1 MRTMGQSATLIA
13 FLACAACGSGS
24 EGAATGDA
32 SAPGTGGGSSG
43 NHGSGN
49 QSPSSD
55 GGESATSGNTTGG
68 SGAPTGPLSD
78 GGATLPGFLNPPV
91 EARLKTRL
99 GAIPGAG
106 IDADLQELAKS
117 GFGAAEIGV
126 LADSSAQASLTSTL
140 NSAKAAGIMIDLAPG
155 GGQPYS
161 VPGLTEATSMQQLTP
176 VPSAVITS
184 DGTMSYSQMPPSPA
198 YSKLATSPT
207 LKLVAVT
214 AARVTDSSGATTL
227 LDPDSAIDLDPNV
240 NSSGL
245 VQWTVPKGNWV
256 VFGFWQRATGQ
267 TANGYPPF
275 QMPDAWSAKVPSQGA
290 GGYFLADIFSGVGV
304 GAALDNLAST
314 VLNSTNLALLQGTQF
329 AHDSLEVQAEMFWTS
344 NLPTEFNTR
353 RGYSMFKYLPAL
365 HTPKEASFDPLTKNW
380 GVTPPLVPEYDFI
393 NGVGDRVR
401 YDYHRTLT
409 DLYIDEYLKTFMDRL
424 HKYGMSFRAQVAYN
438 YLPLNMTRSGAA
450 VDIPEN
456 ESFDSGWP
464 VPLDPT
470 VPAYGTDRWRRAM
483 DCYRLTGSGA
493 HLNKGKR
500 ATFEFGDDFAIY
512 HKQPVD
518 YAQQLNEG
526 FAGGITMGL
535 LTGFAGIGS
544 GWPTPAGLASLGI
557 GDTWTTAW
565 PQWRDWSSLTDYFA
579 RSNIVLETGK
589 PQIDVV
595 IYHDKGVSNVHELTT
610 PKFASSSLESAGFTY
625 DFVDPVSLTSASAT
639 SVNGVLFGKG
649 PSYRALLVNN
659 ETSIPADAAQT
670 ILTAAKSGLAVVVV
684 GNPPSQS
691 TGLLNAAAQDAIV
704 VQAMKDL
711 VQLSNV
717 AQVMSAD
724 MAASALLKLGKSPAA
739 SFGGSSSLLSVHRVT
754 DQGDDVWWVFNPTDK
769 DSSVTASFATT
780 GAPYGLDLWSGAA
793 GRVAQWSQSGGRVL
807 VPLVLPAHATTA
819 FLFPHET
826 AALHVTSTTV
836 EGALYD
842 GDNLLVRDSH
852 GGKMNVTLS
861 DGSTQMVDLGTVPPP
876 IQVASWSLAVDEISP
891 SGHTAHTVALTAL
904 KDWRDI
910 PELKDAVG
918 TATYSATVN
927 VPASLLSAGSDVL
940 LDVGGMAG
948 AMQLSVNGTLVT
960 KQTTPGGRWSVGKLL
975 KAGDNA
981 VSVRLD
987 TALIN
992 RMAQLSS
999 ANTAGYTSQ
1008 TPLSP
1013 TPSGLL
1019 GPVQLIPVALKNVG
1033 RIR

>member
-1 MRTMGQSATLIA
+1 MRVIGHSASLLA
-13 FLACAACGSGS
+13 LFACAACGSGS
-24 EGAATGDA
+24 QPGAATDA
-32 SAPGTGGGSSG
+32 STGGTGAASSG
-43 NHGSGN
+43 SRGAGD
-49 QSPSSD
+49 QSPSSS
-55 GGESATSGNTTGG
+55 GAATSGSTT
-68 SGAPTGPLSD
+68 PGPGDAAGLLSD
-78 GGATLPGFLNPPV
+78 GGATLPGFQNPPV

-99 GAIPGAG
+99 AAIEGTG
-106 IDADLQELAKS
+106 IDAELQELAKS

-126 LADSSAQASLTSTL
+126 LATSTGEASLTTTL
-140 NSAKAAGIMIDLAPG
+140 NSAKAAGIKIDLAPG
-155 GGQPYS
+155 GSQPYS
-161 VPGLTEATSMQQLTP
+161 APGLTEATSMQELTP
-176 VPSAVITS
+176 VPSAVIAS

-275 QMPDAWSAKVPSQGA
+275 QMPDAWSAKVPTQGA
-290 GGYFLADIFSGVGV
+290 GGYFIADIFSGVGI
-304 GAALDNLAST
+304 GAALDNLANML
-314 VLNSTNLALLQGTQF
+314 LNTTNLALLEGTQF

-344 NLPTEFNTR
+344 NLPAEFSTR
-353 RGYSMFKYLPAL
+353 RGYSMLKYLPAL

-380 GVTPPLVPEYDFI
+380 GVTPPLAPEYDFI
-393 NGVGDRVR
+393 NNVGDRVR

-409 DLYIDEYLKTFMDRL
+409 DLYIDEYLKAFTDRL

-450 VDIPEN
+450 IDIPEN
-456 ESFDSGWP
+456 ESLDSGWTTAY
-464 VPLDPT
+464 DPT
-470 VPAYGTDRWRRAM
+470 VPAYGTDRWRHAM
-483 DCYRLTGSGA
+483 DSYRLTGSGA

-512 HKQPVD
+512 RKQPVD
-518 YAQQLNEG
+518 YAQQLNEA

-544 GWPTPAGLASLGI
+544 GWPTPSGLASIGI

-579 RSNIVLETGK
+579 RSNVVLETGK

-595 IYHDKGVSNVHELTT
+595 IYLDKGISGVHELTT
-610 PKFASSSLESAGFTY
+610 PKFASGSLESAGFTY
-625 DFVDPVSLTSASAT
+625 DFVDPVSLTTPNAT
-639 SVNGVLFGKG
+639 SVNGVLFGNG
-649 PSYRALLVNN
+649 PSYRALLINN
-659 ETSIPADAAQT
+659 ESSIPADAAQT
-670 ILTAAKSGLAVVVV
+670 ILQAAKSGLAVIVV
-684 GNPPSQS
+684 GNAPSQS

-711 VQLSNV
+711 LQLSNV
-717 AQVMSAD
+717 AQVTSAD
-724 MAASALLKLGKSPAA
+724 MAASALLKLGKNPAA
-739 SFGGSSSLLSVHRVT
+739 SFGASSSLLSVHRMT
-754 DQGDDVWWVFNPTDK
+754 DQGDDVWWVFNPTNQDN
-769 DSSVTASFATT
+769 SVTASFATT
-780 GAPYGLDLWSGAA
+780 GVPYGLDPWTGAA

-807 VPLVLPAHATTA
+807 VPLVLPAHATTV

-826 AALHVTSTTV
+826 PALHVTSTTV

-842 GDNLLVRDSH
+842 NDNLLVRDSH
-852 GGKMNVTLS
+852 SGKISVALS
-861 DGSTQMVDLGTVPPP
+861 DGSQQAVDLGTVPPP
-876 IQVASWSLAVDEISP
+876 IPIAAWSLSVDEISP
-891 SGHTAHTVALTAL
+891 SGHTAHTLALSSL
-904 KDWRDI
+904 QDWQDI

-918 TATYSATVN
+918 TATYSATAN

-940 LDVGGMAG
+940 LDIGDVAG

-975 KAGDNA
+975 KGGDNA
-981 VSVRLD
+981 VVVRLD
-987 TALIN
+987 TTLIN

-999 ANTAGYTSQ
+999 ANAAGYTSQ

-1013 TPSGLL
+1013 GPSGLL